1 MNKKMRTLLFVGV
14 VVILMA
20 FALIFYG
27 LSRGV
32 YDEFSAEKV
41 NNGLTAESDP
51 ELWNW
56 YIVRHRV
63 LAFLAYL
70 FSILTL
76 VGFGVCL
83 HISDKL
89 REKEDKKVE
98 VLEAPVSP
106 KEDEDLVTNLEKEA
120 LDSPVQ

>member
-1 MNKKMRTLLFVGV
+1 MNKKVRILLFAGV
-14 VVILMA
+14 VVVLMA
-20 FALIFYG
+20 LALIFYG

-32 YDEFSAEKV
+32 YDEFSAAKV
-41 NNGLTAESDP
+41 NDGLTAENDP
-51 ELWNW
+51 ELWTW
-56 YIVRHRV
+56 YIERHRI

-83 HISDKL
+83 HITDKL

-98 VLEAPVSP
+98 TLEAPISP
-106 KEDEDLVTNLEKEA
+106 KEDEELVTNLEKETIKT
-120 LDSPVQ
+120 PVQ